1 MSSELLNV
9 NKSFANFVFQREQ
22 SLIQERLLLL
32 LLHGAL
38 YIESQLNDSP
48 YHVKGAQVSEN
59 IIHAILQFLT
69 KH

>member
-9 NKSFANFVFQREQ
+9 NQSFANFIFQREQ
-22 SLIQERLLLL
+22 SLIQERLLLLLLL

-48 YHVKGAQVSEN
+48 HHVKGAQVSQRLMTP
-59 IIHAILQFLT
+59 I
-69 KH
+69 